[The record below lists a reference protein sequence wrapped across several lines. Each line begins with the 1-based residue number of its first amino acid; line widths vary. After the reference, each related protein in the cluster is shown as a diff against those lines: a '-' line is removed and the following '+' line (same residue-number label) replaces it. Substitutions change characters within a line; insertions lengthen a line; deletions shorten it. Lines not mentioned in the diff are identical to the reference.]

1 MSDKD
6 WKRHQ
11 GNQDIIR
18 SSVGK
23 ISGDEWLAS
32 EISMLCGGGAIVTMG
47 CTSTDAK
54 AWIKA
59 IKQYYNDV
67 FLRAFNSF
75 NDALEQFEVGGGT
88 ARQRTA
94 LDKAIEA
101 SEIYDAKIGE
111 LSDIRTSPFVNYEY
125 YNGKVKDIV
134 ALWDVLA
141 GAHDLLMENLPRQ
154 IDPSDI
160 AGKSAAEIDKNRGG
174 GGAISWQ
181 TVALVAGVSGLIF
194 VGVKLWNE

>member
-23 ISGDEWLAS
+23 ISGDEWFAS
-32 EISMLCGGGAIVTMG
+32 EISMLCADGAMTVG
-47 CTSTDAK
+47 CTATDAK
-54 AWIKA
+54 AWIKS
-59 IKQYYNDV
+59 IKQYYYDV

-75 NDALEQFEVGGGT
+75 NEALEQFELGSGT
-88 ARQRTA
+88 ASQRIA
-94 LDKAIEA
+94 SDKAAEA
-101 SEIYDAKIGE
+101 SEMYYAKIDE
-111 LSDIRTSPFVNYEY
+111 LSDIRNFANYEY

-160 AGKSAAEIDKNRGG
+160 AGKSAAEIDENRGG